1 MTTTSAEQSA
11 TTRRVVVLAATA
23 ALGGFLFGYDS
34 AVINGAVD
42 AIQAQF
48 DIGSG
53 LIGFVVSSALLGAA
67 AGAWTAGALADRFGR
82 TRVMVVAASLFLV
95 SGIGSGLA
103 FDVAD
108 LIVWR
113 VVGGFAIG
121 VASVIAPAYIAE
133 ISPPALRGRLGS
145 LQQMAI
151 VLGIAISQIVNYL
164 IVRAAGSAS
173 ADWWLGLEAWRWMLL
188 VEVIPALVYGL
199 MALRIPESPR
209 WLVAKGR
216 IEEARAVLS
225 SVNVGDVGDLL
236 TSIRGSVDA
245 EHKPVFSDLR
255 GPRFGLLPVVWIGIL
270 LSCFQQFVGI
280 NVIFYYSSVLWQ
292 SVGIGED
299 QSLLISIISA
309 FVNIAGTVLAISIID
324 RVGRR
329 PLLLCGSV
337 GMAVGLGTLTVIFGT
352 AKVVN
357 DSPQLSHT
365 SGVVALL
372 AANVFV
378 FFFAF
383 SWGPV
388 VWVLLGEMFPNRIRA
403 AALAVAAS
411 AQWIANFIVSTTFP
425 TLSDQSLALAYG
437 IYTAFAIGSFFFV
450 LRIIKE
456 TKGTTLESVT

>member
-42 AIQAQF
+42 AIQTQF

-53 LIGFVVSSALLGAA
+53 MIGFVVSSALLGAA

-82 TRVMVVAASLFLV
+82 TRVMVIAASLFLV

-103 FDVAD
+103 FSVTD

-188 VEVIPALVYGL
+188 VEIIPALVYGL
-199 MALRIPESPR
+199 MALRIPSPLAGLSR
-209 WLVAKGR
+209 RGGSKKLV
-216 IEEARAVLS
+216 
-225 SVNVGDVGDLL
+225 
-236 TSIRGSVDA
+236 
-245 EHKPVFSDLR
+245 P
-255 GPRFGLLPVVWIGIL
+255 
-270 LSCFQQFVGI
+270 
-280 NVIFYYSSVLWQ
+280 
-292 SVGIGED
+292 
-299 QSLLISIISA
+299 SL
-309 FVNIAGTVLAISIID
+309 D
-324 RVGRR
+324 R
-329 PLLLCGSV
+329 
-337 GMAVGLGTLTVIFGT
+337 
-352 AKVVN
+352 
-357 DSPQLSHT
+357 
-365 SGVVALL
+365 
-372 AANVFV
+372 
-378 FFFAF
+378 
-383 SWGPV
+383 
-388 VWVLLGEMFPNRIRA
+388 
-403 AALAVAAS
+403 
-411 AQWIANFIVSTTFP
+411 ST
-425 TLSDQSLALAYG
+425 
-437 IYTAFAIGSFFFV
+437 
-450 LRIIKE
+450 
-456 TKGTTLESVT
+456 SVTSRTCWRRSAGRSTPSTSRSSPT